1 MPTVITI
8 NNISGATPFDIY
20 ICDNPITTCVYS
32 ETITTFPAD
41 IEIPTILSNQLSYN
55 LKVID
60 NNGCTSIKNLTV

>member
-8 NNISGATPFDIY
+8 NDISGATPFDIY

-32 ETITTFPAD
+32 DTITTFPTD
-41 IEIPTILSNQLSYN
+41 IEIPTILSNQVSYN

>member
-32 ETITTFPAD
+32 ETITTFPKN
-41 IEIPTILSNQLSYN
+41 IVIPTILSNQVSYN

>member
-8 NNISGATPFDIY
+8 NDISGATPFDIY

-32 ETITTFPAD
+32 ETITSFPTD
-41 IEIPTILSNQLSYN
+41 IEIPFILANQSSYS

-60 NNGCTSIKNLTV
+60 NNGCTSIKILTP